1 MSKIRV
7 AIVGYGHVG
16 ECALQSVLDAPDMEA
31 VGLVE
36 LPAVVKKMCH
46 LEPTQPAV
54 LAQIPI
60 VEDIT
65 KLPHVDVAVLCCP
78 SRGVYRLATQM
89 LEAGV
94 HTVDSFDIHSE
105 IPKLRRQ
112 LDEVARR
119 VGRVSILSAGWDPG
133 IDSVVRAWL
142 QAMAPKGI
150 THTNYGPGMSM
161 GHSCAAKVID
171 GVKDALSITVPMGM
185 GVHRRMVYIEL
196 ADGANFEDVEK
207 RIKQDAYFAKD
218 RTLVFQV
225 PDIKALLDVGHGVTI
240 ERIGV
245 SGMTHNQNFKFE
257 MRINNPALTAQVMV
271 SAARATMRHEPGCYT
286 MIELPVM
293 DFLHGDVE
301 SFVQQLV

>member
-36 LPAVVKKMCH
+36 LPAVVTKMCH
-46 LEPTQPAV
+46 LEPMQPAV

-60 VEDIT
+60 VENI
-65 KLPHVDVAVLCCP
+65 KQLPKVDVAVLCCP
-78 SRGVYRLATQM
+78 SRGVHRLATEM

-94 HTVDSFDIHSE
+94 NTVDSFDIHAE
-105 IPKLRRQ
+105 IPRLRRQ
-112 LDEVARR
+112 LSEVARR
-119 VGRVSILSAGWDPG
+119 AGKVSVLSAGWDPG
-133 IDSVVRAWL
+133 IDSVIRAWL
-142 QAMAPKGI
+142 QAMAPRGI
-150 THTNYGPGMSM
+150 TQTNYGPGMSM
-161 GHSCAAKVID
+161 GHSCAAKAIE

-185 GVHRRMVYIEL
+185 GVHRRMVYVEL
-196 ADGANFEDVEK
+196 TEGAVFAEVEQ
-207 RIKQDAYFAKD
+207 RIKQDTYFVKD

-245 SGMTHNQNFKFE
+245 SGITHNQNFRFE

-271 SAARATMRHEPGCYT
+271 SAARATMHHAPGCYT
-286 MIELPVM
+286 MIELPVI

>member
-1 MSKIRV
+1 MSKIRI

-46 LEPTQPAV
+46 LEPMQPAV
-54 LAQIPI
+54 LSQIPI
-60 VEDIT
+60 VENIK
-65 KLPHVDVAVLCCP
+65 KLSAVDVAVLCCP
-78 SRGVYRLATQM
+78 SRGVHRLAVEM

-112 LDEVARR
+112 LNEVAKR

-133 IDSVVRAWL
+133 IDSVLRAWL

-161 GHSCAAKVID
+161 GHSCAAKTIE

-185 GVHRRMVYIEL
+185 GVHRRMVYVEL
-196 ADGANFEDVEK
+196 AEGATFAEVEE
-207 RIKQDAYFAKD
+207 RIKKDAYFAKD

-225 PDIKALLDVGHGVTI
+225 DDVKSLLDVGHGVTI

-245 SGMTHNQNFKFE
+245 SGMTHNQNFRFT

-271 SAARATMRHEPGCYT
+271 SAARAAMHHEPGCYT
-286 MIELPVM
+286 MIELPVI
-293 DFLHGDVE
+293 DFLAGDVE